1 MKSDEKTQL
10 FLCNTKLADK
20 FNNFTQNYF
29 TENWLK
35 AVLRDVKISKRIKV
49 L

>member
-1 MKSDEKTQL
+1 MKKL
-10 FLCNTKLADK
+10 NCFYTKLADK

-35 AVLRDVKISKRIKV
+35 AVLRDVKISKSIKV
-49 L
+49 F